1 MWRSVP
7 LTIYWFIYMGALG
20 IFFPY
25 YGLYLRENARL
36 SGTELGLVLAVL
48 PLVGMI
54 AQPLWGQVADRTGAR
69 SRTLAWLSLGSA
81 TGYLALGAAKG
92 FAAIAFATAVLAIF
106 TTAVLPMTVSVSLAI
121 LRDQGPHAFGFVRA
135 WGTVGFF
142 AFVVG
147 FPWILKSYQA
157 LHGLILQTQ
166 KTSEPGLEIMFVVTA
181 ILVFV
186 SAVVAFFLPKT
197 GIVSLRADRG
207 DWRML
212 LRNSPFI
219 RFLLFSL
226 LAYFLQQGPMW
237 LFPIFV
243 RSRGGDIDTVR
254 WMWIW
259 MLIVEIPLVLSAG
272 SGLRRIGARGLLMIG
287 VLAGGLRWIL
297 CALVTDL
304 PVLHAVQMLHGL
316 TVVGLM
322 LGGPLYLD
330 VVTPERLRST
340 AQAMLSMVGIGI
352 AGMISTTGAGW
363 LLDHGGIDAIYIIAG
378 SGSLALG
385 CLASWALPSVEK
397 HERAA

>member
-1 MWRSVP
+1 
-7 LTIYWFIYMGALG
+7 
-20 IFFPY
+20 
-25 YGLYLRENARL
+25 
-36 SGTELGLVLAVL
+36 
-48 PLVGMI
+48 
-54 AQPLWGQVADRTGAR
+54 
-69 SRTLAWLSLGSA
+69 
-81 TGYLALGAAKG
+81 
-92 FAAIAFATAVLAIF
+92 
-106 TTAVLPMTVSVSLAI
+106 
-121 LRDQGPHAFGFVRA
+121 
-135 WGTVGFF
+135 
-142 AFVVG
+142 
-147 FPWILKSYQA
+147 
-157 LHGLILQTQ
+157 
-166 KTSEPGLEIMFVVTA
+166 
-181 ILVFV
+181 
-186 SAVVAFFLPKT
+186 
-197 GIVSLRADRG
+197 
-207 DWRML
+207 ML

-254 WMWIW
+254 WVWIW